1 MERIT
6 DMKKILIIDDE
17 QEMLN
22 SLNKL
27 LTRNPDYEIRMID
40 DYRTAVETVSSE
52 NFNLIIT
59 DLKMKENSGLDILK
73 TALEYFPDS
82 KIIMISGYG
91 TIETS
96 VDAMRNGAFDFL
108 EKPFTSRKLFDSVE
122 RALMNG
128 STSREE
134 TDQVEE
140 IPGLLFKSQKMQQ
153 VINYVKKIA
162 QGNMN
167 VLVTG
172 ESGTGKELIARAIH
186 TLSRRSKNPFVPVNC
201 GALPEHLFE
210 SELFGHERGAF
221 TGAVKRKPGL
231 LEFANQGTFF
241 FDEIGDMSLSLQI
254 KLLRMLEERKIRRIG
269 AQSEIEIDV
278 RIIAATNKN
287 LEKEVAEK
295 RFREDLYYRL
305 NTIRIDVPPLR
316 ERKDDITLLAKHF
329 LNDICAREDKP
340 VPVFSKE
347 AESVLLNY
355 SWPGNVREVQNI
367 IGRAYFLSSNGI
379 VERSDLPLPVSSEGN
394 NNERSIFNP
403 AFKEAKEK
411 IIEKFEVEYL
421 THHLKKN
428 KGNITK
434 TAEMCGLDRRSIHRL
449 INKYNI
455 IYQDEENNN
464 GSAYQDNIS
473 GN

>member
-1 MERIT
+1 MEQPSKYRLIERAS

-17 QEMLN
+17 QEMLT

-27 LTRNPDYEIRMID
+27 LSRNPGYEITLID
-40 DYRTAVETVSSE
+40 DYGTALKTVSE
-52 NFNLIIT
+52 EYFNLIIT

-73 TALEYFPDS
+73 SALENFPES
-82 KIIMISGYG
+82 KVIMISGYG

-96 VDAMRNGAFDFL
+96 VEAMRSGAFDFL

-122 RALMNG
+122 RALADG
-128 STSREE
+128 AALEPE
-134 TDQVEE
+134 DKDEIEE
-140 IPGLLFKSQKMQQ
+140 IPGLLYKSETMRK
-153 VINYVKKIA
+153 VIGYIKKIA
-162 QGNMN
+162 PGNMN
-167 VLVTG
+167 VLITG

-186 TLSRRSKNPFVPVNC
+186 TMSRRSKNAFVPVNC

-221 TGAVKRKPGL
+221 TGAVKTKPGL

-254 KLLRMLEERKIRRIG
+254 KLLRMLEERKIRRVG
-269 AQSEIEIDV
+269 AQSEIGIDV

-316 ERKDDITLLAKHF
+316 ERKDDIMLLAKYF
-329 LNDICAREDKP
+329 INDLCSRDDKP
-340 VPVFSKE
+340 VPVFSRE
-347 AESVLLNY
+347 AETALKNY
-355 SWPGNVREVQNI
+355 FWPGNVREVQNM
-367 IGRAYFLSSNGI
+367 IGRAYFLSTNGI
-379 VERSDLPLPVSSEGN
+379 VDRSDLPIPSTEEEN
-394 NNERSIFNP
+394 NTDRSYLNP
-403 AFKEAKEK
+403 PYKEAKEMT
-411 IIEKFEVEYL
+411 IEKFEVEYL
-421 THHLKKN
+421 THHLKIN

-434 TAEMCGLDRRSIHRL
+434 TAEVCGLDRRSIHRL

-455 IYQDEENNN
+455 IYQDEGNNN
-464 GSAYQDNIS
+464 
-473 GN
+473 

>member
-1 MERIT
+1 
-6 DMKKILIIDDE
+6 MKKILIIDDE

-27 LTRNPDYEIRMID
+27 LSRNPEYTITLLDDYE
-40 DYRTAVETVSSE
+40 TAINTVSRE
-52 NFNLIIT
+52 NYNLIIT
-59 DLKMKENSGLDILK
+59 DLKMKEHSGLDILK
-73 TALEYFPDS
+73 TALEHFPES

-96 VDAMRNGAFDFL
+96 VNAMRNGAFDFL
-108 EKPFTSRKLFDSVE
+108 EKPFTSHKLFESVE
-122 RALMNG
+122 RALKNG
-128 STSREE
+128 TGSNGTNAGEKNE
-134 TDQVEE
+134 V
-140 IPGLLFKSQKMQQ
+140 IPGLLYSSDKMRQ
-153 VINYVKKIA
+153 IIGYVKKIA
-162 QGNMN
+162 PGNMN

-186 TLSRRSKNPFVPVNC
+186 KLSRRSKNPFVPVNC

-221 TGAVKRKPGL
+221 TGAVKTKPGL

-254 KLLRMLEERKIRRIG
+254 KLLRMLEERKIRRVG

-316 ERKDDITLLAKHF
+316 ERKDDIIPLAKYF
-329 LNDICAREDKP
+329 LDDLCSRDDKL

-347 AESVLLNY
+347 AESALKNY
-355 SWPGNVREVQNI
+355 CWPGNVREVQNI

-379 VERSDLPLPVSSEGN
+379 VERSDLPISVPDGESNIDRAMLTP
-394 NNERSIFNP
+394 P
-403 AFKEAKEK
+403 YKEAKEK
-411 IIEKFEVEYL
+411 AVEKFEVEYL

-434 TAEMCGLDRRSIHRL
+434 TAEVCGLDRRSIHRL

-455 IYQDEENNN
+455 IYEDV
-464 GSAYQDNIS
+464 DNT
-473 GN
+473 

>member
-1 MERIT
+1 MERIIE
-6 DMKKILIIDDE
+6 MKKLLIIDDE

-22 SLNKL
+22 SLSKL
-27 LTRNPDYEIRMID
+27 LSRNPEYDIRLID
-40 DYRTAVETVSSE
+40 DYYTALDIVTKES
-52 NFNLIIT
+52 FNLIIT
-59 DLKMKENSGLDILK
+59 DLKMKEYSGIDILK
-73 TALEYFPDS
+73 TALGKFPES

-122 RALMNG
+122 RALQNG
-128 STSREE
+128 LNSQDSKEE
-134 TDQVEE
+134 NVISE
-140 IPGLLFKSQKMQQ
+140 IPGLLYRSDKMQN
-153 VINYVKKIA
+153 VVGYVKKIA
-162 QGNMN
+162 PGNMN
-167 VLVTG
+167 VLITG

-186 TLSRRSKNPFVPVNC
+186 TLSRRNKNPFVPVNC

-221 TGAVKRKPGL
+221 TGAVKTKPGL

-269 AQSEIEIDV
+269 ASNEIEIDV
-278 RIIAATNKN
+278 RIIAATNKD

-316 ERKDDITLLAKHF
+316 ERKEDVILLAKHF
-329 LNDICAREDKP
+329 LNDLCSRDDKP

-347 AESVLLNY
+347 AETALKNY
-355 SWPGNVREVQNI
+355 YWPGNVREVQNL

-379 VERSDLPLPVSSEGN
+379 VERTDLPIPASREESEADN
-394 NNERSIFNP
+394 SFLNP
-403 AFKEAKEK
+403 PYKDAKEK
-411 IIEKFEVEYL
+411 ILEKFEIEYL
-421 THHLKKN
+421 THHLKIN
-428 KGNITK
+428 KGNITR
-434 TAEMCGLDRRSIHRL
+434 TAEVCGLDRRSIHRL

-455 IYQDEENNN
+455 IYQEEELHN
-464 GSAYQDNIS
+464 
-473 GN
+473 

>member
-1 MERIT
+1 
-6 DMKKILIIDDE
+6 MKKILIIDDE

-27 LTRNPDYEIRMID
+27 LSRNPEYDIRLID
-40 DYRTAVETVSSE
+40 DYHKAVDTAARES
-52 NFNLIIT
+52 FNLIIT
-59 DLKMKENSGLDILK
+59 DLKMKEYSGLDILK
-73 TALEYFPDS
+73 TALENFPDS

-108 EKPFTSRKLFDSVE
+108 EKPFTSKKLFDSVE
-122 RALMNG
+122 RALLNG
-128 STSREE
+128 SQEE
-134 TDQVEE
+134 NLKEEEQPGE
-140 IPGLLFKSQKMQQ
+140 IPGLLYRSGKMQQ
-153 VINYVKKIA
+153 VIGYVKKIA
-162 QGNMN
+162 PGNMN
-167 VLVTG
+167 VLITG

-186 TLSRRSKNPFVPVNC
+186 MMSRRNKNPFVPVNC

-221 TGAVKRKPGL
+221 TGAVKTKPGL

-269 AQSEIEIDV
+269 AQNEIELDV
-278 RIIAATNKN
+278 RIMAATNKN

-316 ERKDDITLLAKHF
+316 ERKEDIILLAKHF
-329 LNDICAREDKP
+329 LADLCSRDDKP

-347 AESVLLNY
+347 AETALKNY
-355 SWPGNVREVQNI
+355 YWPGNVREVQNL
-367 IGRAYFLSSNGI
+367 IGRAYFLSTNGI
-379 VERSDLPLPVSSEGN
+379 VERADLPIPASAEENEFDSSYL
-394 NNERSIFNP
+394 NP
-403 AFKEAKEK
+403 PYKEAKEK
-411 IIEKFEVEYL
+411 TLEKFEIEYL

-428 KGNITK
+428 KGNITR
-434 TAEMCGLDRRSIHRL
+434 TAEVCGLDRRSIHRL

-455 IYQDEENNN
+455 IYQDEEMNN
-464 GSAYQDNIS
+464 
-473 GN
+473 

>member
-1 MERIT
+1 MERVT

-27 LTRNPDYEIRMID
+27 LSRNPDYEIKLSD
-40 DYRTAVETVSSE
+40 DYETAIQMVSNE

-59 DLKMKENSGLDILK
+59 DLKMKEYSGLNILK
-73 TALEYFPDS
+73 TALDNFPDS
-82 KIIMISGYG
+82 KVIMISGYG

-96 VDAMRNGAFDFL
+96 VVAMRNGAFDFL
-108 EKPFTSRKLFDSVE
+108 EKPFTSRKLFESVE
-122 RALMNG
+122 RALMTA
-128 STSREE
+128 STVSNSNSEYKHI
-134 TDQVEE
+134 E
-140 IPGLLFKSQKMQQ
+140 IPGLLYKSDKMCR
-153 VINYVKKIA
+153 VIDYVKKIA
-162 QGNMN
+162 PGNMN
-167 VLVTG
+167 VLITG

-186 TLSRRSKNPFVPVNC
+186 TMSRRNKNAFVPVNC

-221 TGAVKRKPGL
+221 TGAIKTKPGL

-254 KLLRMLEERKIRRIG
+254 KLLRMLEERKIRRVG
-269 AQSEIEIDV
+269 AQNEIEIDV

-287 LEKEVAEK
+287 LEKEVSDK

-316 ERKDDITLLAKHF
+316 ERKDDIILLAKYF
-329 LNDICAREDKP
+329 INDLCSRDDKP

-347 AESVLLNY
+347 AETALQNY
-355 SWPGNVREVQNI
+355 YWPGNVREVQNM
-367 IGRAYFLSSNGI
+367 IGRAYFLSTNGLI
-379 VERSDLPLPVSSEGN
+379 ERSDLPIPASSAEN
-394 NNERSIFNP
+394 NIDRSLLNP
-403 AFKEAKEK
+403 TYKEAKEK
-411 IIEKFEVEYL
+411 TIEMFEVEYL

-434 TAEMCGLDRRSIHRL
+434 TAEICGLDRRSIHRL

-455 IYQDEENNN
+455 IYQDEDNNL
-464 GSAYQDNIS
+464 D
-473 GN
+473 

>member
-1 MERIT
+1 
-6 DMKKILIIDDE
+6 MKKILIIDDE

-27 LTRNPDYEIRMID
+27 LSRNPDYEIKMID
-40 DYRTAVETVSSE
+40 DYRTAVETVSKES
-52 NFNLIIT
+52 FNLIIT
-59 DLKMKENSGLDILK
+59 DLKMKEYSGLDILK

-108 EKPFTSRKLFDSVE
+108 EKPFTSRKLFESVE

-134 TDQVEE
+134 TGRDQVEE
-140 IPGLLFKSQKMQQ
+140 IPGLLFKSRKMHQ

-162 QGNMN
+162 PGNMN
-167 VLVTG
+167 VLITG

-221 TGAVKRKPGL
+221 TGAVKTKPGL

-287 LEKEVAEK
+287 LEKEVTEK

-316 ERKDDITLLAKHF
+316 ERKDDITLLAKYF
-329 LNDICAREDKP
+329 LNDICTREDRP

-347 AESVLLNY
+347 AESALLNY

-379 VERSDLPLPVSSEGN
+379 VERSDLPLPASREEN
-394 NNERSIFNP
+394 NNERYNLSP
-403 AFKEAKEK
+403 TYKEAKEK

-421 THHLKKN
+421 TYHLKKN

-455 IYQDEENNN
+455 IYQDEENNKGLADQN
-464 GSAYQDNIS
+464 NTS

>member
-1 MERIT
+1 
-6 DMKKILIIDDE
+6 MKKILIIDDE

-22 SLNKL
+22 GLNKL
-27 LTRNPDYEIRMID
+27 LSRNQEYDIKLID
-40 DYRTAVETVSSE
+40 DYHKAMDKVAKES
-52 NFNLIIT
+52 FNLIIT
-59 DLKMKENSGLDILK
+59 DLKMKEYSGLDILK
-73 TALEYFPDS
+73 TALDNFPES

-122 RALMNG
+122 RALQNG
-128 STSREE
+128 SQPDDLKDEDIRT
-134 TDQVEE
+134 E
-140 IPGLLFKSQKMQQ
+140 IPGLLYKSSKMQQ
-153 VINYVKKIA
+153 IIGYVKKIA
-162 QGNMN
+162 PGNMN
-167 VLVTG
+167 VLITG

-186 TLSRRSKNPFVPVNC
+186 TMSKRNKNPFVPVNC

-221 TGAVKRKPGL
+221 TGAVKTKPGL

-254 KLLRMLEERKIRRIG
+254 KLLRMLEERKIRRVG
-269 AQSEIEIDV
+269 ASNEIEIDV

-287 LEKEVAEK
+287 LEKEVTEK

-316 ERKDDITLLAKHF
+316 ERRDDVILLAKHF
-329 LNDICAREDKP
+329 LTDLCLRDDKP
-340 VPVFSKE
+340 VPVLSKE
-347 AESVLLNY
+347 AETALKNY
-355 SWPGNVREVQNI
+355 YWPGNVREVQNL

-379 VERSDLPLPVSSEGN
+379 VERADLPIPASREESDADSS
-394 NNERSIFNP
+394 FLNP
-403 AFKEAKEK
+403 PYKEAKEK
-411 IIEKFEVEYL
+411 LLEKFEVEYL

-428 KGNITK
+428 NGNITK
-434 TAEMCGLDRRSIHRL
+434 TAEVCGLDRRSIHRL

-455 IYQDEENNN
+455 IYHEGELNN
-464 GSAYQDNIS
+464 
-473 GN
+473 

>member
-1 MERIT
+1 
-6 DMKKILIIDDE
+6 MKKILIIDDE

-27 LTRNPDYEIRMID
+27 LSRIPDYEIRLID
-40 DYRTAVETVSSE
+40 DYETAVKTVSAES
-52 NFNLIIT
+52 FNLIIT
-59 DLKMKENSGLDILK
+59 DLKMKEYSGLDILK

-91 TIETS
+91 TIESS
-96 VDAMRNGAFDFL
+96 VAAMRNGAFDFL
-108 EKPFTSRKLFDSVE
+108 EKPFTSRKLFESVE

-128 STSREE
+128 SSLQQQAPE
-134 TDQVEE
+134 DKAEE
-140 IPGLLFKSQKMQQ
+140 IPGLLYNSDKMRQ
-153 VINYVKKIA
+153 VISYVKKIA
-162 QGNMN
+162 PGNMN
-167 VLVTG
+167 VLITG

-186 TLSRRSKNPFVPVNC
+186 TLSRRNKNPFVPVNC

-221 TGAVKRKPGL
+221 TGAVKTKPGL

-254 KLLRMLEERKIRRIG
+254 KLLRMLEERKVRRVG
-269 AQSEIEIDV
+269 AQNEIEIDV

-316 ERKDDITLLAKHF
+316 ERKDDIIVLAKHF
-329 LNDICAREDKP
+329 LNDLCSRDDKP

-347 AESVLLNY
+347 AETALKNY
-355 SWPGNVREVQNI
+355 YWPGNVREVQNL

-379 VERSDLPLPVSSEGN
+379 VERADLPIPVSSE
-394 NNERSIFNP
+394 EKETDRSLLSP
-403 AFKEAKEK
+403 PFKEAKDK
-411 IIEKFEVEYL
+411 ILEKFEVEYL
-421 THHLKKN
+421 THHLRKN

-434 TAEMCGLDRRSIHRL
+434 TAELCGLDRRSIHRL

-455 IYQDEENNN
+455 IYQDE
-464 GSAYQDNIS
+464 DNS
-473 GN
+473 N